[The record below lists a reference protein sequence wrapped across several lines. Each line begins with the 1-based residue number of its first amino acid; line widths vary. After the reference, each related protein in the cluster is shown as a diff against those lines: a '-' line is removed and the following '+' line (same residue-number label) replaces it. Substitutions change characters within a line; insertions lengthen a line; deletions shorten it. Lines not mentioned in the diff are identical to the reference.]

1 MAMLV
6 ITRGYCSLSA
16 EKCWTSP
23 QPQDVPEVLFLAP
36 APITGAGRT
45 ADAEPGGG
53 PWPSLAPKIGLK
65 MGKGIPWDT
74 MG

>member
-23 QPQDVPEVLFLAP
+23 QPQDVPEVLSWLQPRLPELAERLTQNQ
-36 APITGAGRT
+36 AEGR
-45 ADAEPGGG
+45 AEL
-53 PWPSLAPKIGLK
+53 SAKN
-65 MGKGIPWDT
+65 KG
-74 MG
+74 